1 MMLSGPVLLEKIQLQ
16 KTFKNSFRE
25 EKYKSQTFWK
35 TISTSFDNIILH
47 YIYYKNQNKNV
58 SIIQRFSSCPFNQAA
73 LSPQLQE
80 TSDLF
85 YFVFPGFSLEWNQT
99 HVFFHVLFL
108 LLKITLEFIHTLSH
122 FSSAFSFWTLSH
134 RMNILLF
141 LYSVTYW
148 QLFEIFW
155 LKATPSEA
163 PESTQLHISE

>member
-1 MMLSGPVLLEKIQLQ
+1 MVQFSWRRYNCRKLLKIVLERKNISLRHFEKPFQQVLTTLYFI
-16 KTFKNSFRE
+16 
-25 EKYKSQTFWK
+25 
-35 TISTSFDNIILH
+35 ISITEIKI
-47 YIYYKNQNKNV
+47 KNV
-58 SIIQRFSSCPFNQAA
+58 SIIQRYSSCSFNQVA

-85 YFVFPGFSLEWNQT
+85 YFVFSGFSLEWNQT

-108 LLKITLEFIHTLSH
+108 LLKIILEFIHSISH
-122 FSSAFSFWTLSH
+122 FSSAFSCWTLSH